1 MQGNRGLVMTIY
13 ERIKKRRK
21 ELGLSADKVAL
32 ALGVSRA
39 TVYRYE
45 SSEIEKVPASVIKPL
60 ARILQT
66 TPEYL
71 MGWEAASNSEDLQ
84 SFDIFPAENMVDIPI
99 IGKVSAG
106 FGNLAC
112 EEIESVEPV
121 SADSIKSGDTYFFL
135 RIKGDSM
142 SPLFLEN
149 DLVLVRRQ
157 SSIDSG
163 SYGVVLIDEE
173 DGMVKKIKYGPDW
186 IELHSENPYYPV
198 RRFEN
203 EDVLRIRVVG
213 LVTEVKRK
221 LIDF

>member
-1 MQGNRGLVMTIY
+1 MTIY
-13 ERIKKRRK
+13 ERIKTRRK
-21 ELGLSADKVAL
+21 ELGLSADKVAE

-45 SSEIEKVPASVIKPL
+45 SSEIEKVPASVLTPL
-60 ARILQT
+60 AKVLKT
-66 TPEYL
+66 TPGYL
-71 MGWEAASNSEDLQ
+71 MGWEEEKELQ
-84 SFDIFPAENMVDIPI
+84 PFDIYPAGDTVSIPVL
-99 IGKVSAG
+99 GKVSAG
-106 FGNLAC
+106 LGNLAY
-112 EEIESVEPV
+112 EEVESSEKV
-121 SADSIKSGDTYFFL
+121 SSDSIKGKDTYFFL

-157 SSIDSG
+157 ASIDSG

-173 DGMVKKIKYGPDW
+173 DGVVKKVKYGPDW

-198 RRFEN
+198 RRFQG

-221 LIDF
+221 MVDF

>member
-1 MQGNRGLVMTIY
+1 MTIY
-13 ERIKKRRK
+13 ERIKQRRK
-21 ELGLSADKVAL
+21 ELGLSAETVAE

-45 SSEIEKVPASVIKPL
+45 SSDIEKVPASVLTPL
-60 ARILQT
+60 AEILET
-66 TPEYL
+66 TPAFL
-71 MGWEAASNSEDLQ
+71 MGWDEGHDLASTGLDIYPSEEL
-84 SFDIFPAENMVDIPI
+84 MVDIPI

-106 FGNLAC
+106 LGNLAC
-112 EEIESVEPV
+112 EEVEGTEKVAASSV
-121 SADSIKSGDTYFFL
+121 KSGETYFFL
-135 RIKGDSM
+135 KIKGDSM

-163 SYGVVLIDEE
+163 SYAVVLIDEE
-173 DGMVKKIKYGPDW
+173 DGVVKKVKYGPDW

-198 RRFEN
+198 RRFDKE
-203 EDVLRIRVVG
+203 EVLRCRIIG

-221 LIDF
+221 LLID